1 MKLSVIKQK
10 NFHSRKSDY
19 SKFKGKPFLSNGDN
33 NDYPTLVEWLVG
45 NSITAKSCAGVIA
58 DFIFCKGFYFEKEA
72 RDEAKNKKIRFKTEQ
87 FYINDR
93 RETPNVLLKKVAKN
107 LALYRGVFLH
117 INYNANYQKTSVSVL
132 PYKHCRLGAKDSKGY
147 KGKVLIWDNWDKQAG
162 RSAEKDAT
170 VIDVYNP
177 NPDVIQAQVEK
188 SGGWENYKGQVFFLN
203 LDRNDGYPLA
213 YIDVCMIDCESER
226 LSSVFV
232 NKGFKRGFFGKS
244 IVLTAPFPDKKTK
257 QEFEEKLQLGTGAD
271 SEETVFLIEAEMDSD
286 GLDKV
291 FKIENIQSNI
301 NDKTFEYSDQKTANN
316 IRKSYGN
323 VPPVLIDYVE
333 GKLGNTSGES
343 LKEALLFMQNQLEEE
358 RQDVKEMFEE
368 VFDNFYRPIS
378 QFGVFD
384 IINLVENENISQQTG
399 M

>member
-58 DFIFCKGFYFEKEA
+58 DFIFCKGFYFEKAA
-72 RDEAKNKKIRFKTEQ
+72 REEAKNKKIRFKTEQ

-147 KGKVLIWDNWDKQAG
+147 KGKVLIWDNWDKQEG